1 MRIDTFCGETDW
13 TTLAA
18 HARRAEAIGFDGF
31 AIPEITGDPFIHA
44 AIACNATERI
54 QARTAIA
61 VAFPRSPMVVA
72 NQSWAIQVNSGGRFA
87 VGLGTQVKGHNERRF
102 STPWKAPR
110 SRMIEYVK
118 ALRAIWRCWELGE
131 QLDYKGE
138 HYQFTLMTPEFTPL
152 KSNLPMTPV
161 YLAAVRPKMIE
172 SAASI
177 ADGLRLHGFCTKKYL
192 QEVVMPAIDRGLS
205 STGRS
210 RNELDVCGGGFI
222 MTGPD
227 DETVAKN
234 REWVRY
240 RVAFYGS
247 TRTYEPVMALHG
259 WNDLAAKLH
268 QMSKT
273 GQWKQMAAEVP
284 DEVLDEFGIYATYD
298 QLPKAIEARFGGI
311 SDTVELAF
319 EADTDIDFA
328 KDVLARVRRI
338 DARFEEPH
346 PHYATAI

>member
-1 MRIDTFCGETDW
+1 MRIDTFCGETNW
-13 TTLAA
+13 KKLAA
-18 HARRAEAIGFDGF
+18 HAERAEAIGFDGF

-44 AIACNATERI
+44 AMACNATERI

-72 NQSWAIQVNSGGRFA
+72 SQSWAIQVNSGGRFA

-110 SRMIEYVK
+110 SRMVEYVK

-131 QLDYKGE
+131 PLDHRGD
-138 HYQFTLMTPEFTPL
+138 HYHFTLMTPEFTPP
-152 KSNLPMTPV
+152 KSHLPMTPV
-161 YLAAVRPKMIE
+161 YVAAVRPKMIE

-192 QEVVMPAIDRGLS
+192 QEVVMPAIDRGLEAS
-205 STGRS
+205 GRS
-210 RNELDVCGGGFI
+210 RSEIDICGGGFI

-227 DETVAKN
+227 EEAVAKN

-273 GQWKQMAAEVP
+273 GQWKKMAAEVP
-284 DEVLDEFGIYATYD
+284 DEVLDEFGVYTTYD
-298 QLPKAIEARFGGI
+298 GLPKAIEARFGGV
-311 SDTVELAF
+311 SDTVELGF
-319 EADTDIDFA
+319 EEDTDTDFA
-328 KDVLARVRRI
+328 RDILEGVRNIKASFR
-338 DARFEEPH
+338 EPH
-346 PHYATAI
+346 AHYADAS